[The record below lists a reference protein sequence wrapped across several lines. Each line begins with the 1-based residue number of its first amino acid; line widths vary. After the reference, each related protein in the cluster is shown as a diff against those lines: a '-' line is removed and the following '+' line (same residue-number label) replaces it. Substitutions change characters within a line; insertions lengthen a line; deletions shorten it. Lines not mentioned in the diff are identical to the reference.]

1 MSALKRQKLINA
13 KKFTDE
19 HFYRQKFSNLW
30 YSHGGSHVHTI
41 RDICSPI
48 SFPLCPPKGTVNQQ
62 SSGVAKLG
70 HTGARA
76 LATRG
81 HAPPVE
87 ACIRIIGADS
97 IIVDRTS
104 GTQRSWNRT
113 AQYMYRYVYPQN
125 YESHTLIIREF
136 AVTYTALLYGLG
148 TNLGDCKCLNFLME
162 DACPQPP

>member
-1 MSALKRQKLINA
+1 MQKNLQMNT
-13 KKFTDE
+13 FTGKN
-19 HFYRQKFSNLW
+19 FPTCGTAM
-30 YSHGGSHVHTI
+30 GGSHAHTI
-41 RDICSPI
+41 KDICSPI

-87 ACIRIIGADS
+87 VSMRIIGADS

-104 GTQRSWNRT
+104 GTQRS
-113 AQYMYRYVYPQN
+113 
-125 YESHTLIIREF
+125 
-136 AVTYTALLYGLG
+136 
-148 TNLGDCKCLNFLME
+148 
-162 DACPQPP
+162 